1 MDNIWIFLVIIGAIF
16 SFAQKNQGKRQQ
28 GSDEAYEGRE
38 GEETVNPHEM
48 LERRVRELLG
58 KDSPKSNPMPTYK
71 PTRNAESA
79 TSSQQGANR
88 PTLRTSVARPTMT
101 TKQQQTA
108 KSATSMP
115 QYRLQTKRTQAI
127 ALDGNIAS
135 QKAVSAQTRGHNEQ
149 IGQIIDDFSMQK
161 AVIYSEILKPKFE
174 EF

>member
-28 GSDEAYEGRE
+28 GSDEADEGCK

-58 KDSPKSNPMPTYK
+58 EETPKSNPMPTHK
-71 PTRNAESA
+71 PARSA
-79 TSSQQGANR
+79 DTTTSSQQGANR

-115 QYRLQTKRTQAI
+115 QYRSQTKRTQAI
-127 ALDGNIAS
+127 ALDGNTTP
-135 QKAVSAQTRGHNEQ
+135 QKAVSAQQKGRNEQ

>member
-28 GSDEAYEGRE
+28 GSDEADKGHE

-58 KDSPKSNPMPTYK
+58 EETPKSNPMPTHK

-79 TSSQQGANR
+79 TSSQQSTNR
-88 PTLRTSVARPTMT
+88 PMPHTSVARPTMT

-108 KSATSMP
+108 KSAISKP
-115 QYRLQTKRTQAI
+115 QAKRTQAI
-127 ALDGNIAS
+127 ASDGNIAS
-135 QKAVSAQTRGHNEQ
+135 QKAVSAQQKGRNEQ

>member
-1 MDNIWIFLVIIGAIF
+1 MDNIWIFLVIIGTIF

-28 GSDEAYEGRE
+28 GSDEADEGRK

-58 KDSPKSNPMPTYK
+58 EETPKSNPMPTHK
-71 PTRNAESA
+71 PARSA
-79 TSSQQGANR
+79 DTTTSSQQGANR
-88 PTLRTSVARPTMT
+88 PMPRTSVSRSTMT

-108 KSATSMP
+108 KSAASMT
-115 QYRLQTKRTQAI
+115 QYRSQTKQAQAI
-127 ALDGNIAS
+127 ALDGNTTP
-135 QKAVSAQTRGHNEQ
+135 QKAVSAQQKGRNEQ

>member
-28 GSDEAYEGRE
+28 GSDEAYEGRK

-58 KDSPKSNPMPTYK
+58 EETPKSNPMPTHK
-71 PTRNAESA
+71 PARSA
-79 TSSQQGANR
+79 DTTTSSQQGANR
-88 PTLRTSVARPTMT
+88 PTLRTSVARPTIT
-101 TKQQQTA
+101 TKQQTV
-108 KSATSMP
+108 KSATSTP
-115 QYRLQTKRTQAI
+115 QYRSQAKRTQAI
-127 ALDGNIAS
+127 ASDGNIAS

>member
-1 MDNIWIFLVIIGAIF
+1 MDNIWIFLVIIGAII

-28 GSDEAYEGRE
+28 GSDEAYEGHE

-58 KDSPKSNPMPTYK
+58 EETPKSNPMPAHK
-71 PTRNAESA
+71 PARSA
-79 TSSQQGANR
+79 DTTTSSQQGANR
-88 PTLRTSVARPTMT
+88 PTLRTSVARSTIT
-101 TKQQQTA
+101 TKQQTA

-115 QYRLQTKRTQAI
+115 QYRSQTKQAQAI
-127 ALDGNIAS
+127 ASDGNIAS
-135 QKAVSAQTRGHNEQ
+135 QKAVSAQTRGRNEQ

>member
-1 MDNIWIFLVIIGAIF
+1 MDNFWIFLVIIGAIF

-28 GSDEAYEGRE
+28 GSDEAYEGHE

-58 KDSPKSNPMPTYK
+58 EDSPKSNPMPTYK

-115 QYRLQTKRTQAI
+115 QYRSQTKRTQAI
-127 ALDGNIAS
+127 ALDGNTTP
-135 QKAVSAQTRGHNEQ
+135 QKAVSAQQKGRNEQ
-149 IGQIIDDFSMQK
+149 IGQIIDVFSMEK

-174 EF
+174 EI

>member
-28 GSDEAYEGRE
+28 GSDEAYEGHE

-58 KDSPKSNPMPTYK
+58 EDSPKSNPMPTHK
-71 PTRNAESA
+71 PARNAESA

-108 KSATSMP
+108 KSAISMP
-115 QYRLQTKRTQAI
+115 QAKRTQTI
-127 ALDGNIAS
+127 AMDVNTIP
-135 QKAVSAQTRGHNEQ
+135 QKAVSAQQKGRNEQ
-149 IGQIIDDFSMQK
+149 IGQIIDDFSMEK
-161 AVIYSEILKPKFE
+161 AVIYSEILRPKFE

>member
-16 SFAQKNQGKRQQ
+16 SFAQKNQSKRQQ
-28 GSDEAYEGRE
+28 GSDEAAEGHE
-38 GEETVNPHEM
+38 SEETVNPHEM

-58 KDSPKSNPMPTYK
+58 EETPKSNPMPTHK
-71 PTRNAESA
+71 PARSA
-79 TSSQQGANR
+79 DTTTSQQGANR

-108 KSATSMP
+108 KSAISMP
-115 QYRLQTKRTQAI
+115 QYRSQTKRTQAI

>member
-28 GSDEAYEGRE
+28 GSDEADEGRK

-58 KDSPKSNPMPTYK
+58 EDSPKSNPMPTYK

-101 TKQQQTA
+101 TKQQTA
-108 KSATSMP
+108 KSAATMP
-115 QYRLQTKRTQAI
+115 QYRSQPKPAQAI
-127 ALDGNIAS
+127 ALDGNTTP

>member
-1 MDNIWIFLVIIGAIF
+1 MDNFWIFLVIIGAIF

-28 GSDEAYEGRE
+28 GSDEADKGHE
-38 GEETVNPHEM
+38 GEETVNPREM

-58 KDSPKSNPMPTYK
+58 EETPKSNPMPTHK
-71 PTRNAESA
+71 PARSA
-79 TSSQQGANR
+79 DTTTSSQQGANR

-101 TKQQQTA
+101 TKQHTA
-108 KSATSMP
+108 KSAISMP
-115 QYRLQTKRTQAI
+115 QAKRTQAI
-127 ALDGNIAS
+127 ASDGNIAS

>member
-1 MDNIWIFLVIIGAIF
+1 MDNIWIFLVIIGAVI
-16 SFAQKNQGKRQQ
+16 SFAQKNQSKRQ
-28 GSDEAYEGRE
+28 GSDEAYEGNE

-58 KDSPKSNPMPTYK
+58 EDSPKSNPMPTHK
-71 PTRNAESA
+71 PARSA
-79 TSSQQGANR
+79 DTTTSSQQGANR

-101 TKQQQTA
+101 TKQQTV
-108 KSATSMP
+108 KSATSTP
-115 QYRLQTKRTQAI
+115 QYRSQAKRTQAI
-127 ALDGNIAS
+127 ASDGNIAS

>member
-28 GSDEAYEGRE
+28 GSDEAAEGHE
-38 GEETVNPHEM
+38 GEETVNPHDM

-58 KDSPKSNPMPTYK
+58 EETPKSNPMPTHK
-71 PTRNAESA
+71 PARSA
-79 TSSQQGANR
+79 DTTTSSQQGANR

-101 TKQQQTA
+101 TKQQTA
-108 KSATSMP
+108 KSAISMP
-115 QYRLQTKRTQAI
+115 QAKRTQAI

-149 IGQIIDDFSMQK
+149 IGQIIDDFSMEK

>member
-28 GSDEAYEGRE
+28 GSDEADEGRK

-58 KDSPKSNPMPTYK
+58 EETPKSNPMPTHK
-71 PTRNAESA
+71 PARSA
-79 TSSQQGANR
+79 DTTTSSQQDTNR
-88 PTLRTSVARPTMT
+88 PMPRTSVSRPTMT
-101 TKQQQTA
+101 TKQQTA
-108 KSATSMP
+108 KSATSTP
-115 QYRLQTKRTQAI
+115 QYRSQTKRTQAI
-127 ALDGNIAS
+127 ALDGNTTP
-135 QKAVSAQTRGHNEQ
+135 QKAVSAQQKGRNEQ
-149 IGQIIDDFSMQK
+149 IGQIIDDFSMEK

>member
-16 SFAQKNQGKRQQ
+16 SFTQKNQGKRQQ
-28 GSDEAYEGRE
+28 GSDEAYEGNE

-58 KDSPKSNPMPTYK
+58 EDSPKSNPMPTHK
-71 PTRNAESA
+71 PARNAESA
-79 TSSQQGANR
+79 TSSQQSANR
-88 PTLRTSVARPTMT
+88 PIPRTSVARSTIT

-108 KSATSMP
+108 KSATSMT
-115 QYRLQTKRTQAI
+115 QYRSQAKRTQAI
-127 ALDGNIAS
+127 ASDGNIAS

>member
-28 GSDEAYEGRE
+28 GSDEAYEGHE

-58 KDSPKSNPMPTYK
+58 EETPKSNPMPTHK
-71 PTRNAESA
+71 PARNAERA
-79 TSSQQGANR
+79 TSSQQDTNR
-88 PTLRTSVARPTMT
+88 PMPRTSVARPTMT

-108 KSATSMP
+108 KSAASMP
-115 QYRLQTKRTQAI
+115 QYRSQTKRTQAI
-127 ALDGNIAS
+127 AMDNTIP
-135 QKAVSAQTRGHNEQ
+135 QKAVSAQQKGHNEQ
-149 IGQIIDDFSMQK
+149 IGQIIDDFSMEK

>member
-28 GSDEAYEGRE
+28 GSDEAYEGHE

-58 KDSPKSNPMPTYK
+58 EETPKSNPMPTHK
-71 PTRNAESA
+71 PARSA
-79 TSSQQGANR
+79 DTTTSSQQGANR

-108 KSATSMP
+108 KSATSMT
-115 QYRLQTKRTQAI
+115 QYRSQTKQAQAI
-127 ALDGNIAS
+127 AMDNTIP
-135 QKAVSAQTRGHNEQ
+135 QKAVSAQQKGRNEQ

>member
-28 GSDEAYEGRE
+28 GSDEADEGRK

-58 KDSPKSNPMPTYK
+58 EDSPKSNPMPTYK

-79 TSSQQGANR
+79 TSSQQGTNR

-101 TKQQQTA
+101 TKQQTV
-108 KSATSMP
+108 KSATSTP
-115 QYRLQTKRTQAI
+115 QYRSQTKQAQAI

-135 QKAVSAQTRGHNEQ
+135 QKAVSAQTRGHNER

>member
-28 GSDEAYEGRE
+28 GSDEAYEGHE

-58 KDSPKSNPMPTYK
+58 EETPKSNPLPTYK

-88 PTLRTSVARPTMT
+88 PMPRTSVSRSTIT

-108 KSATSMP
+108 KYAASMT
-115 QYRLQTKRTQAI
+115 QYRSQTKQTQAI
-127 ALDGNIAS
+127 ALDSNTTP

-149 IGQIIDDFSMQK
+149 IGQIIDDFSMEK

>member
-28 GSDEAYEGRE
+28 GSDEAYEGHE

-58 KDSPKSNPMPTYK
+58 EETPKSNPMPTHK
-71 PTRNAESA
+71 PARNAESA
-79 TSSQQGANR
+79 TPSQQSANR
-88 PTLRTSVARPTMT
+88 PMPRTSVSRSTIT
-101 TKQQQTA
+101 TKQQTA

-115 QYRLQTKRTQAI
+115 QYRSQTKRTQAI
-127 ALDGNIAS
+127 AMDVNTIP
-135 QKAVSAQTRGHNEQ
+135 QKAVSAQQKGCNEQ
-149 IGQIIDDFSMQK
+149 IGQIIDDFSMEK

>member
-28 GSDEAYEGRE
+28 GSDEADEGRK

-58 KDSPKSNPMPTYK
+58 EETPKSNPMPTHK
-71 PTRNAESA
+71 PARSA
-79 TSSQQGANR
+79 DTTTSSQQGANR

-108 KSATSMP
+108 KSAASMP
-115 QYRLQTKRTQAI
+115 QAKRTQAI
-127 ALDGNIAS
+127 AMDNTIP
-135 QKAVSAQTRGHNEQ
+135 QKAVSAQTRGRNEQ
-149 IGQIIDDFSMQK
+149 IGQIIDDFSMEK

>member
-1 MDNIWIFLVIIGAIF
+1 MDNFWIFLVIIGAIF

-28 GSDEAYEGRE
+28 GRDEAYEGNE

-58 KDSPKSNPMPTYK
+58 EETPKSNPMPTHK
-71 PTRNAESA
+71 PARSA
-79 TSSQQGANR
+79 DTTTSSQQGANR
-88 PTLRTSVARPTMT
+88 PTLRTSVSRPTMT
-101 TKQQQTA
+101 TKQQTV
-108 KSATSMP
+108 KSAASMT
-115 QYRLQTKRTQAI
+115 QYRSQTKQAQAI
-127 ALDGNIAS
+127 ASDGNIAS

>member
-28 GSDEAYEGRE
+28 GSDEADKGHK

-58 KDSPKSNPMPTYK
+58 EETPKSNPMPTHK
-71 PTRNAESA
+71 PARSA
-79 TSSQQGANR
+79 DTTTSSQQSANH
-88 PTLRTSVARPTMT
+88 PMPRTSVARPTMT
-101 TKQQQTA
+101 TKQQTV
-108 KSATSMP
+108 KSATSTP
-115 QYRLQTKRTQAI
+115 QYRSQAKRTQAI
-127 ALDGNIAS
+127 ASDGNIAS

>member
-28 GSDEAYEGRE
+28 GSDEADEGRK

-58 KDSPKSNPMPTYK
+58 EETPKSNPMPPHK
-71 PTRNAESA
+71 PARSA
-79 TSSQQGANR
+79 DTTTSSQQDTNR
-88 PTLRTSVARPTMT
+88 PMPRTSVSRPTMT
-101 TKQQQTA
+101 TTQQTA
-108 KSATSMP
+108 KSATSTP
-115 QYRLQTKRTQAI
+115 QYRSQTKRTQAI
-127 ALDGNIAS
+127 ASDGNIAS

>member
-1 MDNIWIFLVIIGAIF
+1 MDNFWIFLVIIGAIF

-28 GSDEAYEGRE
+28 GSDETDKGHK

-58 KDSPKSNPMPTYK
+58 EETPKSNPMPTYK
-71 PTRNAESA
+71 PARSA
-79 TSSQQGANR
+79 DTTTSSQQGANR

-101 TKQQQTA
+101 TKQQTV
-108 KSATSMP
+108 KSATSTP
-115 QYRLQTKRTQAI
+115 QYRSQPKRTQAI
-127 ALDGNIAS
+127 ASDGNIAS

>member
-28 GSDEAYEGRE
+28 GSDEAYEGHE

-58 KDSPKSNPMPTYK
+58 EETPKSNPMPTHK
-71 PTRNAESA
+71 PARSA
-79 TSSQQGANR
+79 DTTTSSQQGANR
-88 PTLRTSVARPTMT
+88 PTLRTSIARPTMT
-101 TKQQQTA
+101 TKQHTA

-115 QYRLQTKRTQAI
+115 QYRSQTKRTQAI
-127 ALDGNIAS
+127 AMDVNTIP
-135 QKAVSAQTRGHNEQ
+135 QKAVSAQQKGRNEQ
-149 IGQIIDDFSMQK
+149 IGQIIDDFSMEK

>member
-28 GSDEAYEGRE
+28 GSDEADEGRK

-58 KDSPKSNPMPTYK
+58 EETPKSNPMPTHK
-71 PTRNAESA
+71 PARSA
-79 TSSQQGANR
+79 DTTTSSQQGANR

-101 TKQQQTA
+101 TKQQTA
-108 KSATSMP
+108 KSAASMP
-115 QYRLQTKRTQAI
+115 QYRSQTKRTQAI
-127 ALDGNIAS
+127 ALDVNTIP

>member
-1 MDNIWIFLVIIGAIF
+1 MDNFWIFLVIIGAIF

-28 GSDEAYEGRE
+28 GSDEADKGHE

-58 KDSPKSNPMPTYK
+58 EETPKSNPMPTHK
-71 PTRNAESA
+71 PARSA
-79 TSSQQGANR
+79 DTTTSSQQGANR
-88 PTLRTSVARPTMT
+88 PMPRTSVSRSTMT
-101 TKQQQTA
+101 TKQQTV
-108 KSATSMP
+108 KSATSTP
-115 QYRLQTKRTQAI
+115 QYRSQAKRTQAI
-127 ALDGNIAS
+127 AMDVNTIP
-135 QKAVSAQTRGHNEQ
+135 QKAVSAQQKGRNEQ

>member
-1 MDNIWIFLVIIGAIF
+1 MDNFWIFLVIIGAIF

-28 GSDEAYEGRE
+28 GSDVAYEGNE

-58 KDSPKSNPMPTYK
+58 EETPKSNPMPTHK
-71 PTRNAESA
+71 PARSA
-79 TSSQQGANR
+79 DTTTSSQQGANR

-101 TKQQQTA
+101 TKQQQTV
-108 KSATSMP
+108 KSATSTP
-115 QYRLQTKRTQAI
+115 QYRSQAKRTQAI
-127 ALDGNIAS
+127 ASDGNIAS

>member
-28 GSDEAYEGRE
+28 GSDEAYEGHE

-58 KDSPKSNPMPTYK
+58 EETPKSNPMPTHK
-71 PTRNAESA
+71 PVRSA
-79 TSSQQGANR
+79 DTTTSSQQGANR

-101 TKQQQTA
+101 TKQQTV
-108 KSATSMP
+108 KSATSTP
-115 QYRLQTKRTQAI
+115 QYRSQAKRTQAI
-127 ALDGNIAS
+127 ASDSNIAS

>member
-28 GSDEAYEGRE
+28 GSDEADEGRK

-58 KDSPKSNPMPTYK
+58 EETPKSNPMPTHK
-71 PTRNAESA
+71 PARSA
-79 TSSQQGANR
+79 DTTTSSQQGANR

-101 TKQQQTA
+101 TKQQTV
-108 KSATSMP
+108 KSATSTP
-115 QYRLQTKRTQAI
+115 QYRSQTKRTQAI
-127 ALDGNIAS
+127 ASDGNIAS

>member
-28 GSDEAYEGRE
+28 GSDEADEGRE

-58 KDSPKSNPMPTYK
+58 EDSPKSNPMPTHK
-71 PTRNAESA
+71 PARSA
-79 TSSQQGANR
+79 DTTTSSQQGANR
-88 PTLRTSVARPTMT
+88 PTLRTSVSRSTIT
-101 TKQQQTA
+101 TKQQTV
-108 KSATSMP
+108 KSATSTP
-115 QYRLQTKRTQAI
+115 QYRSQTKRTQAI
-127 ALDGNIAS
+127 AMDNTIP
-135 QKAVSAQTRGHNEQ
+135 QKAVSAQPKGRNEQ

>member
-28 GSDEAYEGRE
+28 GSDEAYEGNE

-58 KDSPKSNPMPTYK
+58 EETPKSNPMPTHK
-71 PTRNAESA
+71 PARSA
-79 TSSQQGANR
+79 DTTTSSQQGANR

-101 TKQQQTA
+101 TKQQTV
-108 KSATSMP
+108 KSATSTP
-115 QYRLQTKRTQAI
+115 QYRSQAKRTQAI
-127 ALDGNIAS
+127 ASDGNIAS